1 MIKKLFLI
9 LILSIFAILLAG
21 CSNSGNDQFKAYRGM
36 SAVTIFNKGE
46 QQLAKQNWPNATQD
60 FQALDAMYPFGPYA
74 RQGQLD
80 IIYAYYKNDDYAS
93 GLAAAE
99 RYIRLYPR
107 GPYVD
112 YAYYMKG
119 LMEFNSGFTWLQRK
133 MGTDPAPRDMSDKK
147 QAFIAFSEVVNLFSD
162 SPYAQDSAYRMAYI
176 RNLIAR
182 QNVLVAQFY
191 MKRKAYL
198 AAANRA
204 AYVVQHFNGSP
215 QVIPAFVI
223 MVKAYRKLHL
233 EDLANNTMKIF
244 ATSYPNSPEL
254 HQLM

>member
-1 MIKKLFLI
+1 MIKRLI
-9 LILSIFAILLAG
+9 LGLLLAVFGLLLVG
-21 CSNSGNDQFKAYRGM
+21 CSGSGNDQFKAYRGM
-36 SAVTIFNKGE
+36 TAATIFNKGE
-46 QQLAKQNWPNATQD
+46 TQLSKHNWANAVQD

-107 GPYVD
+107 GPYTD

-133 MGTDPAPRDMSDKK
+133 MGTDPAPRDMTDKK
-147 QAFIAFSEVVNLFSD
+147 QAFVAFSEVVNLYPHSV
-162 SPYAQDSAYRMAYI
+162 YAQDAAYRMAYI
-176 RNLIAR
+176 RNLMAR
-182 QNVLVAQFY
+182 KNVEVAQFY
-191 MKRKAYL
+191 MKRKAYV

-204 AYVVQHFNGSP
+204 AYVMQHYNGSP
-215 QVIPAFVI
+215 EVIPAMAI

-233 EDLANNTMKIF
+233 DGLADNTMKIF
-244 ATSYPNSPEL
+244 AASYPNSPEL
-254 HQLM
+254 HKLM